1 MKIDVQA
8 PFSVS
13 EPMQQLIED
22 KLGKL
27 QLFFERIQDATVFL
41 KDDVQRF
48 HHKESRKV
56 EIELSI
62 PGNTLFAEDSAES
75 FEKALS
81 GAAEKMRRQL
91 EKYKNQQEDI
101 RKA

>member
-13 EPMQQLIED
+13 EPMQELIED
-22 KLGKL
+22 KVGKL

-56 EIELSI
+56 EIELNI
-62 PGNTLFAEDSAES
+62 PGNKLFAEDAAES
-75 FEKALS
+75 FEKALA
-81 GAAEKMRRQL
+81 GAAEKLRRQL
-91 EKYKNQQEDI
+91 EKQKSQMEDT
-101 RKA
+101 RKV